1 MAKIGYGIAV
11 KVLEQLGSLTY
22 QELSSAWGVRS
33 DLEKLKDT
41 VSTIKAVLLD
51 AEEKQASDHRL
62 NHWLGKLRDVLH
74 DAENV
79 LDEFNYRVLQK
90 EVMKKYGR
98 TSKKVRDF
106 FSSSNPLASRF
117 KLAHKIKDVRKRVD
131 DIAADKDK
139 FNLAQRV
146 EDRKTTMHKRDMTHS
161 FVNPSDVIS
170 RDDDKR
176 KIIHLLMQQDS
187 GRNVSV
193 IPIIGI
199 GGLGKTTIA
208 KLVYRDEGVVSYFE
222 LRMWVCIS
230 EDFDVTRLIKEILKS
245 AIGSIDENLG
255 VDQLQIRLR
264 EFLKEKKFLLVLDDV
279 WNEDRNKWIELEA
292 LLLGAGGCNGSKII
306 VTTRNDSVA
315 NIMGTTPTYK
325 LDGLSQEECLSLFVK
340 FAFKEG
346 EEKQHPNLLEI
357 GKEIV
362 RKCIGV
368 PLAVRTLASL
378 LYSKVDEK
386 EWKHVRD
393 NEIWN
398 LEQKEGGILP
408 ALQLSYNQLSFQ
420 LKQCF
425 AYCSLF
431 PKDYDFI
438 NLHLIQHWMAHGIL
452 QSPVNENQELEDVGE
467 FYIKKLLSRS
477 FFQDFNEIETSM
489 MYTFKVHDLV
499 HDLALSIAKG
509 ECSVVTKQS
518 SVAPN
523 VCHLTFSD
531 NGQEVTT
538 QLEKLSKVRTVI
550 FQTEQ
555 PVSLV
560 EARISRF
567 KYLCV
572 VDFTKSSFK
581 EFPSSIGTLKHLRL
595 LNLSKNRIIKLLPNS
610 ICKLHSLQTLL
621 LDHCDNLER
630 LPKGIRNMINLRCL
644 TVTTKHTSLLENGEG
659 CLNSLRFLL
668 IFECENLKCL
678 FEGMDGSLPYLRTL
692 IVKYCWNVLASPC
705 KIHCKSKLTIH
716 L

>member
-79 LDEFNYRVLQK
+79 LDEFNYRVLLK
-90 EVMKKYGR
+90 EVMKKYGS

-131 DIAADKDK
+131 DIAADKDN
-139 FNLAQRV
+139 FNLAQRL
-146 EDRKTTMHKRDMTHS
+146 EDRKTTMHRRDMTHS
-161 FVNPSDVIS
+161 FVNPSDVIG

-208 KLVYRDEGVVSYFE
+208 KLVYRDEGVVSHFE
-222 LRMWVCIS
+222 LRMWVCIY

-264 EFLKEKKFLLVLDDV
+264 EFLKDKKFLLVLHDV

-315 NIMGTTPTYK
+315 NIMDTTPSYK

-386 EWKHVRD
+386 EWKHMRD

-408 ALQLSYNQLSFQ
+408 TLQLSYNQLPFQ

-452 QSPVNENQELEDVGE
+452 QS
-467 FYIKKLLSRS
+467 LS
-477 FFQDFNEIETSM
+477 M
-489 MYTFKVHDLV
+489 K
-499 HDLALSIAKG
+499 
-509 ECSVVTKQS
+509 
-518 SVAPN
+518 
-523 VCHLTFSD
+523 
-531 NGQEVTT
+531 
-538 QLEKLSKVRTVI
+538 
-550 FQTEQ
+550 
-555 PVSLV
+555 
-560 EARISRF
+560 
-567 KYLCV
+567 
-572 VDFTKSSFK
+572 
-581 EFPSSIGTLKHLRL
+581 
-595 LNLSKNRIIKLLPNS
+595 
-610 ICKLHSLQTLL
+610 
-621 LDHCDNLER
+621 
-630 LPKGIRNMINLRCL
+630 IRN
-644 TVTTKHTSLLENGEG
+644 
-659 CLNSLRFLL
+659 
-668 IFECENLKCL
+668 
-678 FEGMDGSLPYLRTL
+678 
-692 IVKYCWNVLASPC
+692 
-705 KIHCKSKLTIH
+705 
-716 L
+716 

>member
-79 LDEFNYRVLQK
+79 LDEFNYRVLLK
-90 EVMKKYGR
+90 EVMKKYGS

-208 KLVYRDEGVVSYFE
+208 KLVYRDEGVVSHFE

-306 VTTRNDSVA
+306 VTN
-315 NIMGTTPTYK
+315 
-325 LDGLSQEECLSLFVK
+325 
-340 FAFKEG
+340 
-346 EEKQHPNLLEI
+346 
-357 GKEIV
+357 
-362 RKCIGV
+362 
-368 PLAVRTLASL
+368 
-378 LYSKVDEK
+378 
-386 EWKHVRD
+386 
-393 NEIWN
+393 
-398 LEQKEGGILP
+398 
-408 ALQLSYNQLSFQ
+408 
-420 LKQCF
+420 
-425 AYCSLF
+425 
-431 PKDYDFI
+431 
-438 NLHLIQHWMAHGIL
+438 
-452 QSPVNENQELEDVGE
+452 
-467 FYIKKLLSRS
+467 
-477 FFQDFNEIETSM
+477 
-489 MYTFKVHDLV
+489 
-499 HDLALSIAKG
+499 
-509 ECSVVTKQS
+509 
-518 SVAPN
+518 
-523 VCHLTFSD
+523 
-531 NGQEVTT
+531 
-538 QLEKLSKVRTVI
+538 
-550 FQTEQ
+550 TE
-555 PVSLV
+555 
-560 EARISRF
+560 
-567 KYLCV
+567 
-572 VDFTKSSFK
+572 
-581 EFPSSIGTLKHLRL
+581 
-595 LNLSKNRIIKLLPNS
+595 
-610 ICKLHSLQTLL
+610 
-621 LDHCDNLER
+621 
-630 LPKGIRNMINLRCL
+630 
-644 TVTTKHTSLLENGEG
+644 
-659 CLNSLRFLL
+659 
-668 IFECENLKCL
+668 
-678 FEGMDGSLPYLRTL
+678 
-692 IVKYCWNVLASPC
+692 
-705 KIHCKSKLTIH
+705 
-716 L
+716 

>member
-1 MAKIGYGIAV
+1 MDRSWS
-11 KVLEQLGSLTY
+11 SLDPLLTKN
-22 QELSSAWGVRS
+22 SARHGAFRS

-79 LDEFNYRVLQK
+79 LDEFNYRVLLK
-90 EVMKKYGR
+90 EVMKKYGS

-139 FNLAQRV
+139 
-146 EDRKTTMHKRDMTHS
+146 
-161 FVNPSDVIS
+161 
-170 RDDDKR
+170 DDDKR

-306 VTTRNDSVA
+306 VKTRNDLVA

-621 LDHCDNLER
+621 LDRCDNLER
-630 LPKGIRNMINLRCL
+630 LLKGIRNMINLR
-644 TVTTKHTSLLENGEG
+644 
-659 CLNSLRFLL
+659 
-668 IFECENLKCL
+668 
-678 FEGMDGSLPYLRTL
+678 DGWVPPLSSN
-692 IVKYCWNVLASPC
+692 IDC
-705 KIHCKSKLTIH
+705 
-716 L
+716 